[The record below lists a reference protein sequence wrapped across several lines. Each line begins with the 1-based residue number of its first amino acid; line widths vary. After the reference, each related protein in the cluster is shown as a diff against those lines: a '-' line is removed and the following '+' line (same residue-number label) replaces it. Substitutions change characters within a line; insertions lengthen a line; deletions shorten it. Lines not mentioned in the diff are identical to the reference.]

1 MQEQERLRVSRELHD
16 GISQILVSVKY
27 SVETAIA
34 RITQKRDNAM
44 EPMEKAAKRLQD
56 AIHEVRRISRDLRP
70 AVLDDLG
77 LKPAIESMCA
87 ELQDRSGILIEV
99 KCENIDG
106 QLDIGKKTTLYRVLQ
121 ETLTN
126 IERHADATVVKITIK
141 REGQSIVMRISDN
154 GVGFETNRYIR
165 NRDPRAGIGLRNMRE
180 RMEFH
185 GGGLSVR
192 SEPDDG
198 TKITAFIPA
207 TSQNALP
214 DDAISG

>member
-1 MQEQERLRVSRELHD
+1 
-16 GISQILVSVKY
+16 
-27 SVETAIA
+27 
-34 RITQKRDNAM
+34 
-44 EPMEKAAKRLQD
+44 
-56 AIHEVRRISRDLRP
+56 LRP

-87 ELQDRSGILIEV
+87 ELQDRSGILMEV
-99 KCENIDG
+99 KIDNIDN
-106 QLDIGKKTTLYRVLQ
+106 QLDMAKKTTLYRVLQ

-126 IERHADATVVKITIK
+126 IERHAYATVIKISIK
-141 REGQSIVMRISDN
+141 REGTSVVMRITDN

-207 TSQNALP
+207 TSQNDLP
-214 DDAISG
+214 DGRISG